1 MKSSKKVLA
10 FALAAAMVV
19 TAVPATN
26 AQAAS
31 TAKLSAKKATVY
43 SAGYKT
49 VTVTTPKSW
58 KSVKVTATSNK
69 KSVATVKKTAA
80 KKIKVTGVKP
90 GTAKVTVKVTYKTST
105 KKSAKAKTKKL
116 TYTLKVAKVGVAL
129 SGDSV
134 VAVGSTTKLTNT
146 KKNSSRAKITYTSSD
161 DSIATVAADGT
172 VTGVK
177 AGKVTIKA
185 KITVGKDSAETTKDV
200 EVKKF
205 ILNSVT
211 QSKLR
216 ELTVDVAGD
225 TKALKATDFTVVN
238 PKTNVKYPVSKIAVD
253 SKNTT
258 KVTLTMFADLSDAA
272 DYDVTL
278 DGITKSFKAT
288 DGKVASISVDPL
300 TIPYATEK
308 EIKLVSKD
316 ANGVIVKELPYG
328 KADSSYTFTINT
340 NGNGYTSGSN
350 LYLNKA
356 GDTAVAEISYKSGKY
371 DKDGKPVDNIAAQKV
386 TITAVDQSAVSEFA
400 VKIDKTGKS
409 FDKAKDTNKIAVEDT
424 TRTTAYFKIK
434 DADGKEVS
442 DSVYNKYTVESS
454 DKSVLM
460 LDSNTITVDSNKTR
474 SVVLKGVKVG
484 TAYLLFKDRDNKI
497 VGSVAIDVV
506 AKREVASITLDKN
519 YLTISN
525 TANTTRTVK
534 ATLKDQYGDDWT
546 LGTDYIQPEYK
557 DSSNGERLASISATG
572 NKVTVNVA
580 SAKIG
585 TYNYYIQYWKDGKNP
600 VSQVLTIVVSE
611 PTDKNDIS
619 KIDSY
624 RVSFDNETVDT
635 TVKEGNLD
643 QTADTAD
650 IKANLIGVAGGV
662 DKTVVSDNS
671 VIYTV
676 KKADGTVIFG
686 YEGNEAAPT
695 TGTVKTNA
703 AIQVDTNTVSS
714 QTDLAGVTGSTLNIS
729 VVSDGG
735 IGYKEKNLGAGSY
748 TVIARYAGKV
758 YTSNFVIS
766 DNQGKASVTFTPE
779 YSSSNVLQF
788 GSSATVKQALEKA
801 IQEVD
806 YNGYK
811 INSSAL
817 ASNIVKVEGTINNVP
832 GKVNVD
838 ITNDTIAR
846 QNNFTVTKLV
856 VKVKVP
862 DTNVYTDVEV
872 DLPNTVITIQ

>member
-1 MKSSKKVLA
+1 MLLVEVILPQTL
-10 FALAAAMVV
+10 FINPVFPTL
-19 TAVPATN
+19 
-26 AQAAS
+26 
-31 TAKLSAKKATVY
+31 L
-43 SAGYKT
+43 
-49 VTVTTPKSW
+49 W
-58 KSVKVTATSNK
+58 KIPCVF
-69 KSVATVKKTAA
+69 
-80 KKIKVTGVKP
+80 P
-90 GTAKVTVKVTYKTST
+90 VKVTYKTST

-134 VAVGSTTKLTNT
+134 VAIGSTTKLTNT

-177 AGKVTIKA
+177 AGKATITA

-400 VKIDKTGKS
+400 VKIDKAGKS
-409 FDKAKDTNKIAVEDT
+409 FDKAKDSNKIAVEDT

-580 SAKIG
+580 PAKIG

-643 QTADTAD
+643 KTSDQAD
-650 IKANLIGVAGGV
+650 IKASLIGVAGGV
-662 DKTVVSDNS
+662 DKTVVNS
-671 VIYTV
+671 GVIYTV

-686 YEGNEAAPT
+686 YEGNEAAPV

-703 AIQVDTNTVSS
+703 AINVD
-714 QTDLAGVTGSTLNIS
+714 GVTATSSLSSVTGKDLNIS
-729 VVSDGG
+729 VVSGG
-735 IGYKEKNLGAGSY
+735 AYKTKSLGAGSY
-748 TVIARYAGKV
+748 TVIARYNGKV

-856 VKVKVP
+856 VKVQVP

>member
-1 MKSSKKVLA
+1 MILPQTLFINPVFPTL
-10 FALAAAMVV
+10 
-19 TAVPATN
+19 PR
-26 AQAAS
+26 
-31 TAKLSAKKATVY
+31 
-43 SAGYKT
+43 
-49 VTVTTPKSW
+49 
-58 KSVKVTATSNK
+58 
-69 KSVATVKKTAA
+69 
-80 KKIKVTGVKP
+80 KIP
-90 GTAKVTVKVTYKTST
+90 SIFPVKVTYKTST
-105 KKSAKAKTKKL
+105 KKNAKAKTKKL

-134 VAVGSTTKLTNT
+134 VAIGNTTKLTNT

-177 AGKVTIKA
+177 AGKATITA

-258 KVTLTMFADLSDAA
+258 KVTLTMFADLSGAA

-400 VKIDKTGKS
+400 VKIDKSGKS
-409 FDKAKDTNKIAVEDT
+409 FDKAKDSNKIAVEDT

-525 TANTTRTVK
+525 TANTKRTVK

-546 LGTDYIQPEYK
+546 LGTDYIKPEYK
-557 DSSNGERLASISATG
+557 DSSNGEKLTNITVTG
-572 NKVTVNVA
+572 NKVTVDVA
-580 SAKIG
+580 AAKIG

-611 PTDKNDIS
+611 PTDKADSS

-643 QTADTAD
+643 KTSDQAD
-650 IKANLIGVAGGV
+650 IKANLIGLAGGV
-662 DKTVVSDNS
+662 DKTVVNS
-671 VIYTV
+671 GVIYTV

-686 YEGNEAAPT
+686 YEGNEAVPNPRTA
-695 TGTVKTNA
+695 TVKTNA
-703 AIQVDTNTVSS
+703 AINIDGVPATSS
-714 QTDLAGVTGSTLNIS
+714 LSSVTGKDLNIS
-729 VVSDGG
+729 VVSGG
-735 IGYKEKNLGAGSY
+735 AYKTKSLGAGSY
-748 TVIARYAGKV
+748 TVIARYNGKV

-856 VKVKVP
+856 VKVQVP
-862 DTNVYTDVEV
+862 DTNVSTDVEV

>member
-1 MKSSKKVLA
+1 MLLVEVIFPQTL
-10 FALAAAMVV
+10 F
-19 TAVPATN
+19 TN
-26 AQAAS
+26 PVFP
-31 TAKLSAKKATVY
+31 TL
-43 SAGYKT
+43 
-49 VTVTTPKSW
+49 PR
-58 KSVKVTATSNK
+58 
-69 KSVATVKKTAA
+69 
-80 KKIKVTGVKP
+80 KIPCVFP
-90 GTAKVTVKVTYKTST
+90 VKVTYKTST

-116 TYTLKVAKVGVAL
+116 TFTMKVAKVGVAL

-134 VAVGSTTKLTNT
+134 VAIGSTTKLTNT

-177 AGKVTIKA
+177 AGKATITA

-400 VKIDKTGKS
+400 VKIDKPGKS
-409 FDKAKDTNKIAVEDT
+409 FDKAKDSNKIAVEDT

-525 TANTTRTVK
+525 TANTKRTVK

-546 LGTDYIQPEYK
+546 LGTDYIKPEYK
-557 DSSNGERLASISATG
+557 DSSNGEKLTNITVTG
-572 NKVTVNVA
+572 NKVTVDVA
-580 SAKIG
+580 AAKIG

-611 PTDKNDIS
+611 PTDKADSS

-643 QTADTAD
+643 KTSDQAD
-650 IKANLIGVAGGV
+650 IKASLIGVAGGV
-662 DKTVVSDNS
+662 DKTVVNS
-671 VIYTV
+671 GVIYTV

-686 YEGNEAAPT
+686 YEGNEAVPNPRTA
-695 TGTVKTNA
+695 TVKTNA
-703 AIQVDTNTVSS
+703 AINVDGVSATS
-714 QTDLAGVTGSTLNIS
+714 SLSTVTGKDLNIS
-729 VVSDGG
+729 VVSGG
-735 IGYKEKNLGAGSY
+735 AYKTKSLGAGSY
-748 TVIARYAGKV
+748 TVIARYNGKV

-856 VKVKVP
+856 VKVQVP

>member
-1 MKSSKKVLA
+1 MSLASLLYVDYVLLVA
-10 FALAAAMVV
+10 IILPQTLF
-19 TAVPATN
+19 TN
-26 AQAAS
+26 PVFPI
-31 TAKLSAKKATVY
+31 L
-43 SAGYKT
+43 
-49 VTVTTPKSW
+49 PR
-58 KSVKVTATSNK
+58 
-69 KSVATVKKTAA
+69 
-80 KKIKVTGVKP
+80 KIP
-90 GTAKVTVKVTYKTST
+90 CIFPVKVTYKTST
-105 KKSAKAKTKKL
+105 KKNAKAKTKKL

-134 VAVGSTTKLTNT
+134 VAIGSTTKLTNT

-177 AGKVTIKA
+177 AGKATITA

-288 DGKVASISVDPL
+288 DGKVTSISVDPQ

-308 EIKLVSKD
+308 EIKLVSKA

-371 DKDGKPVDNIAAQKV
+371 DKDGKPVDDIPAQKV

-400 VKIDKTGKS
+400 VKIDKAHKS

-424 TRTTAYFKIK
+424 DYVTAYFKIK

-460 LDSNTITVDSNKTR
+460 LANNTITVDSNKTR
-474 SVVLKGVKVG
+474 SIALKGVKVG

-525 TANTTRTVK
+525 KANTTRTVK
-534 ATLKDQYGDDWT
+534 ATLKDQYGNDWDLSRNGGSIAVT
-546 LGTDYIQPEYK
+546 YK
-557 DSSNGERLASISATG
+557 DSSNGKTLTTAPTVTG
-572 NKVTVNVA
+572 VSGKDITVNA
-580 SAKIG
+580 LNAGIG
-585 TYNYYIQYWKDGKNP
+585 TYNYYVQYINKDGKNT
-600 VSQVLTIVVSE
+600 VSQVLTIVVAA
-611 PTDKNDIS
+611 PTTTGVDT
-619 KIDSY
+619 Y
-624 RVSFDNETVDT
+624 RVDFNNATVDT

-643 QTADTAD
+643 TSATTDNKNIT
-650 IKANLIGVAGGV
+650 ANLYGVSGGV
-662 DKTVVSDNS
+662 DDELVSSTYNS
-671 VIYTV
+671 GKKVTYTV

-686 YEGNEAAPT
+686 YTGNATNPAT
-695 TGTVKTNA
+695 DNSATVKTNA
-703 AIQVDTNTVSS
+703 AINVDNQAVSS
-714 QTDLAGVTGSTLNIS
+714 STDLADVQGYTLNIS
-729 VVSDGG
+729 VVSGG
-735 IGYKEKNLGAGSY
+735 ACKTKNLDAGSY
-748 TVIARYAGKV
+748 TVIARYDGKI
-758 YTSNFVIS
+758 YTSNFVVTDS
-766 DNQGKASVTFTPE
+766 QGKASVEFTPE
-779 YSSSNVLQF
+779 FTASNVLKLSDGN
-788 GSSATVKQALEKA
+788 GSVKDALVHA
-801 IQEVD
+801 IKEVN
-806 YNGYK
+806 YNGNK
-811 INSSAL
+811 LSGSAL
-817 ASNIVKVEGTINNVP
+817 YNAIRKVEGTINNVA
-832 GKVNVD
+832 GVNGD
-838 ITNDTIAR
+838 ITTATFR
-846 QNNFTVTKLV
+846 TGQLNFTVTKLV
-856 VKVKVP
+856 VEIAVP
-862 DTNVYTDVEV
+862 DTSVTTNVEV

>member
-43 SAGYKT
+43 SEGYKT
-49 VTVTTPKSW
+49 VTVKTPKSW

-69 KSVATVKKTAA
+69 KSVAKVKKTAA

-105 KKSAKAKTKKL
+105 KKNAKAKTKKL
-116 TYTLKVAKVGVAL
+116 TYTMKVAKASVAL
-129 SGDSV
+129 SGDSA
-134 VAVGSTTKLTNT
+134 VAVGSTTKLTTT
-146 KKNSSRAKITYTSSD
+146 KKASSRAKITYTSSD
-161 DSIATVAADGT
+161 ETIATVSEDGT
-172 VTGVK
+172 VKGVK
-177 AGKVTIKA
+177 AGKATIKA
-185 KITVGKDSAETTKDV
+185 TLTIGKDTATATQEV

-400 VKIDKTGKS
+400 VKIDKAGKS
-409 FDKAKDTNKIAVEDT
+409 FDKAKDSNKIAVEDT

-557 DSSNGERLASISATG
+557 DSSNGEKLASISATG

-643 QTADTAD
+643 KTSDQAD
-650 IKANLIGVAGGV
+650 IKASLIGVAGGV
-662 DKTVVSDNS
+662 DKTVVNS
-671 VIYTV
+671 GVIYTV

-686 YEGNEAAPT
+686 YEGNEAAPV

-703 AIQVDTNTVSS
+703 AINVD
-714 QTDLAGVTGSTLNIS
+714 GVTATSSLSSVTGKDLNIS
-729 VVSDGG
+729 VVSGG
-735 IGYKEKNLGAGSY
+735 AYKTKSLGAGSY
-748 TVIARYAGKV
+748 TVIARYNGKV

-788 GSSATVKQALEKA
+788 GAPATVIQALEKA

-838 ITNDTIAR
+838 ITNETIAR

-856 VKVKVP
+856 VKVQVP

>member
-1 MKSSKKVLA
+1 M
-10 FALAAAMVV
+10 
-19 TAVPATN
+19 
-26 AQAAS
+26 
-31 TAKLSAKKATVY
+31 
-43 SAGYKT
+43 
-49 VTVTTPKSW
+49 
-58 KSVKVTATSNK
+58 
-69 KSVATVKKTAA
+69 
-80 KKIKVTGVKP
+80 
-90 GTAKVTVKVTYKTST
+90 
-105 KKSAKAKTKKL
+105 
-116 TYTLKVAKVGVAL
+116 KVAKVGVAL

-134 VAVGSTTKLTNT
+134 VAIGSTTKLTNT

-161 DSIATVAADGT
+161 DTIAKVDAATGV

-288 DGKVASISVDPL
+288 DGKVTSISVDPQ

-308 EIKLVSKD
+308 EIKLVSKA

-371 DKDGKPVDNIAAQKV
+371 DKDGKPVDDIPAQKV

-400 VKIDKTGKS
+400 VKIDKAHKS

-424 TRTTAYFKIK
+424 DYVTAYFKIK

-460 LDSNTITVDSNKTR
+460 LANNTITVDSNKTR
-474 SVVLKGVKVG
+474 SIALKGVKVG

-525 TANTTRTVK
+525 KANTTRTVK
-534 ATLKDQYGDDWT
+534 ATLKDQYGNDWDLSRNGGSIAVT
-546 LGTDYIQPEYK
+546 YK
-557 DSSNGERLASISATG
+557 DSSNGKTLTTAPTVTG
-572 NKVTVNVA
+572 VSGKDITVNA
-580 SAKIG
+580 LNAGIG
-585 TYNYYIQYWKDGKNP
+585 TYNYYVQYINKDGKNT
-600 VSQVLTIVVSE
+600 VSQVLTIVVAA
-611 PTDKNDIS
+611 PTTTGVDT
-619 KIDSY
+619 Y
-624 RVSFDNETVDT
+624 RVDFNNATVDT

-643 QTADTAD
+643 TSATTDNKNIT
-650 IKANLIGVAGGV
+650 ANLYGVSGGV
-662 DKTVVSDNS
+662 DDELVSSTYNS
-671 VIYTV
+671 GKKVTYTV

-686 YEGNEAAPT
+686 YTGNATNPAT
-695 TGTVKTNA
+695 DTSATVKTNA
-703 AIQVDTNTVSS
+703 AINVDNQAVSS
-714 QTDLAGVTGSTLNIS
+714 STDLADVQGYTLNIS
-729 VVSDGG
+729 VVSGG
-735 IGYKEKNLGAGSY
+735 ACKTKNLDAGSY
-748 TVIARYAGKV
+748 TVIARYDGKI
-758 YTSNFVIS
+758 YTSNFVVTDS
-766 DNQGKASVTFTPE
+766 QGKASVEFTPE
-779 YSSSNVLQF
+779 FTASNVLKLSDGN
-788 GSSATVKQALEKA
+788 GSVKDALVHA
-801 IQEVD
+801 IKEVN
-806 YNGYK
+806 YNGNK
-811 INSSAL
+811 LSGSAL
-817 ASNIVKVEGTINNVP
+817 YNAIRKVEGTINNVA
-832 GKVNVD
+832 GVNGD
-838 ITNDTIAR
+838 ITTATFR
-846 QNNFTVTKLV
+846 TGQLNFTVTKLV
-856 VKVKVP
+856 VEIAVP
-862 DTNVYTDVEV
+862 DTSVTTNVEV

>member
-43 SAGYKT
+43 SEGYKT
-49 VTVTTPKSW
+49 VTVKTPKSW

-69 KSVATVKKTAA
+69 KSVAKVKKTAA

-105 KKSAKAKTKKL
+105 KKSAKPQTKKL

-129 SGDSV
+129 SGNSV
-134 VAVGSTTKLTNT
+134 VAIGSTTKLTNT

-177 AGKVTIKA
+177 AGKATITA

-400 VKIDKTGKS
+400 VKIDKPGKS
-409 FDKAKDTNKIAVEDT
+409 FDKAKDSNKIAVEDT

-525 TANTTRTVK
+525 TANTKRTVK

-546 LGTDYIQPEYK
+546 LGTDYIKPEYK
-557 DSSNGERLASISATG
+557 DSSNGEKLTNITVTG
-572 NKVTVNVA
+572 NKVTVDVA
-580 SAKIG
+580 AAKIG

-611 PTDKNDIS
+611 PTDKADSS

-643 QTADTAD
+643 KTSDQAD
-650 IKANLIGVAGGV
+650 IKASLIGVAGGV
-662 DKTVVSDNS
+662 DKTVVNS
-671 VIYTV
+671 GVIYTV

-686 YEGNEAAPT
+686 YEGNEAVPNPRTA
-695 TGTVKTNA
+695 TVKTNA
-703 AIQVDTNTVSS
+703 AINVDGVSATS
-714 QTDLAGVTGSTLNIS
+714 SLSTVTGKDLNIS
-729 VVSDGG
+729 VVSGG
-735 IGYKEKNLGAGSY
+735 AYKTKSLGAGSY
-748 TVIARYAGKV
+748 TVIARYNGKV

-856 VKVKVP
+856 VKVQVP

>member
-1 MKSSKKVLA
+1 MYLRWSKPLIKFNRFLYVACVLLVEVILPQTL
-10 FALAAAMVV
+10 F
-19 TAVPATN
+19 TN
-26 AQAAS
+26 PVFP
-31 TAKLSAKKATVY
+31 TL
-43 SAGYKT
+43 
-49 VTVTTPKSW
+49 PR
-58 KSVKVTATSNK
+58 
-69 KSVATVKKTAA
+69 
-80 KKIKVTGVKP
+80 KIP
-90 GTAKVTVKVTYKTST
+90 SIFPVKVTYKTST

-134 VAVGSTTKLTNT
+134 VAIGSTTKLTNT

-177 AGKVTIKA
+177 AGKVTITA

-400 VKIDKTGKS
+400 VKIDKAGKS
-409 FDKAKDTNKIAVEDT
+409 FDKAKDSNKIAVEDT

-460 LDSNTITVDSNKTR
+460 LNSNTITVDSNKTR
-474 SVVLKGVKVG
+474 SVVLKGVKAG

-525 TANTTRTVK
+525 TANTERTVK

-546 LGTDYIQPEYK
+546 LTSGTDYIKPEYK
-557 DSSNGERLASISATG
+557 DSSNGEKLTNISAAG
-572 NKVTVNVA
+572 NKVTVDVA
-580 SAKIG
+580 GAKIG

-611 PTDKNDIS
+611 PTDKADSS

-643 QTADTAD
+643 KTSDQAD
-650 IKANLIGVAGGV
+650 IKASLIGVAGGV
-662 DKTVVSDNS
+662 DKTVVNS
-671 VIYTV
+671 GVIYTV

-686 YEGNEAAPT
+686 YEGNEAVPNPRTA
-695 TGTVKTNA
+695 TVKTNA
-703 AIQVDTNTVSS
+703 AINIDGVPATSS
-714 QTDLAGVTGSTLNIS
+714 LSSVTGKDLNIS
-729 VVSDGG
+729 VVSGG
-735 IGYKEKNLGAGSY
+735 AYKTKSLGAGSY
-748 TVIARYAGKV
+748 TVIARYNGKV

-817 ASNIVKVEGTINNVP
+817 ASNIVKVEGTINNIP

-856 VKVKVP
+856 VKVQVP
-862 DTNVYTDVEV
+862 DTNVSTDVEV

>member
-1 MKSSKKVLA
+1 MSLASLLYVDYVLLVA
-10 FALAAAMVV
+10 IILPQTLF
-19 TAVPATN
+19 TN
-26 AQAAS
+26 PVFP
-31 TAKLSAKKATVY
+31 TL
-43 SAGYKT
+43 
-49 VTVTTPKSW
+49 PR
-58 KSVKVTATSNK
+58 
-69 KSVATVKKTAA
+69 
-80 KKIKVTGVKP
+80 KIP
-90 GTAKVTVKVTYKTST
+90 SIFPVKVTYKTST
-105 KKSAKAKTKKL
+105 KKNAKAKTKKL

-134 VAVGSTTKLTNT
+134 VAIGSTTKLTNT

-177 AGKVTIKA
+177 AGKATITA

-400 VKIDKTGKS
+400 VKIDKSGKS
-409 FDKAKDTNKIAVEDT
+409 FDKAKDSNKIAVEDQ

-460 LDSNTITVDSNKTR
+460 LNSNTITVDSNKTR
-474 SVVLKGVKVG
+474 SVMLKGVKVG

-525 TANTTRTVK
+525 KANSIRTVK

-546 LGTDYIQPEYK
+546 LTSGIDKIQPEYK
-557 DSSNGERLASISATG
+557 DSSNGERLASISATD
-572 NKVTVNVA
+572 NKVTVNVTG
-580 SAKIG
+580 AKIG

-611 PTDKNDIS
+611 PTNKDDLS

-643 QTADTAD
+643 KAADQAD
-650 IKANLIGVAGGV
+650 IKANLIGLAGGV
-662 DKTVVSDNS
+662 DKTVVNSS

-686 YEGNEAAPT
+686 YEGNDAVPDPRT
-695 TGTVKTNA
+695 TDVKTNA
-703 AIQVDTNTVSS
+703 AINVDGVSAS
-714 QTDLAGVTGSTLNIS
+714 SSLSSVTGKDLNIS
-729 VVSDGG
+729 VVSGG
-735 IGYKEKNLGAGSY
+735 AYKTKSLGAGSY
-748 TVIARYAGKV
+748 TVIARYNGKV

-817 ASNIVKVEGTINNVP
+817 ASNIVKVEGTINSEP

-838 ITNDTIAR
+838 ITNKTIAR
-846 QNNFTVTKLV
+846 QDNFTVTKLV
-856 VKVKVP
+856 VKVLVP
-862 DTNVYTDVEV
+862 DTTVYTDVEV

>member
-1 MKSSKKVLA
+1 M
-10 FALAAAMVV
+10 
-19 TAVPATN
+19 
-26 AQAAS
+26 
-31 TAKLSAKKATVY
+31 
-43 SAGYKT
+43 
-49 VTVTTPKSW
+49 
-58 KSVKVTATSNK
+58 
-69 KSVATVKKTAA
+69 
-80 KKIKVTGVKP
+80 
-90 GTAKVTVKVTYKTST
+90 
-105 KKSAKAKTKKL
+105 
-116 TYTLKVAKVGVAL
+116 KVAKVGVAL

-134 VAVGSTTKLTNT
+134 VAIGSTTKLTNT

-177 AGKVTIKA
+177 AGKATITA

-288 DGKVASISVDPL
+288 DGKVTSISVDPQ

-308 EIKLVSKD
+308 EIKLVSKA

-371 DKDGKPVDNIAAQKV
+371 DKDGKPVDDIPAQKV

-400 VKIDKTGKS
+400 VKIDKSGKS
-409 FDKAKDTNKIAVEDT
+409 FDKAKDSNKIAVEDT

-484 TAYLLFKDRDNKI
+484 TAYLLFKDRDK
-497 VGSVAIDVV
+497 S
-506 AKREVASITLDKN
+506 R
-519 YLTISN
+519 YLLIFATK
-525 TANTTRTVK
+525 TA
-534 ATLKDQYGDDWT
+534 YS
-546 LGTDYIQPEYK
+546 YK
-557 DSSNGERLASISATG
+557 TWQLSMMD
-572 NKVTVNVA
+572 
-580 SAKIG
+580 
-585 TYNYYIQYWKDGKNP
+585 
-600 VSQVLTIVVSE
+600 
-611 PTDKNDIS
+611 
-619 KIDSY
+619 
-624 RVSFDNETVDT
+624 
-635 TVKEGNLD
+635 
-643 QTADTAD
+643 
-650 IKANLIGVAGGV
+650 
-662 DKTVVSDNS
+662 
-671 VIYTV
+671 
-676 KKADGTVIFG
+676 
-686 YEGNEAAPT
+686 
-695 TGTVKTNA
+695 
-703 AIQVDTNTVSS
+703 
-714 QTDLAGVTGSTLNIS
+714 
-729 VVSDGG
+729 
-735 IGYKEKNLGAGSY
+735 
-748 TVIARYAGKV
+748 
-758 YTSNFVIS
+758 
-766 DNQGKASVTFTPE
+766 
-779 YSSSNVLQF
+779 
-788 GSSATVKQALEKA
+788 
-801 IQEVD
+801 
-806 YNGYK
+806 
-811 INSSAL
+811 
-817 ASNIVKVEGTINNVP
+817 
-832 GKVNVD
+832 
-838 ITNDTIAR
+838 
-846 QNNFTVTKLV
+846 
-856 VKVKVP
+856 
-862 DTNVYTDVEV
+862 
-872 DLPNTVITIQ
+872 

>member
-1 MKSSKKVLA
+1 MCLRWSKPLIRFNRFLYVACVLLVEVILPQTL
-10 FALAAAMVV
+10 FINPVFPTL
-19 TAVPATN
+19 PR
-26 AQAAS
+26 
-31 TAKLSAKKATVY
+31 
-43 SAGYKT
+43 
-49 VTVTTPKSW
+49 
-58 KSVKVTATSNK
+58 
-69 KSVATVKKTAA
+69 
-80 KKIKVTGVKP
+80 KIP
-90 GTAKVTVKVTYKTST
+90 SIFPVKVTYKTST
-105 KKSAKAKTKKL
+105 KKNAKAKTKKL

-134 VAVGSTTKLTNT
+134 VAIGNTTKLTNT

-177 AGKVTIKA
+177 AGKATITA

-400 VKIDKTGKS
+400 VKIDKSGKS
-409 FDKAKDTNKIAVEDT
+409 FDKAKDSNKIAVEDT

-525 TANTTRTVK
+525 TANTKRTVK

-546 LGTDYIQPEYK
+546 LGTDYIKPEYK
-557 DSSNGERLASISATG
+557 DSSNGEKLTNITVTG
-572 NKVTVNVA
+572 NKVTVDVA
-580 SAKIG
+580 AAKIG

-611 PTDKNDIS
+611 PTDKADSS

-643 QTADTAD
+643 KTSDQAD
-650 IKANLIGVAGGV
+650 IKANLIGLAGGV
-662 DKTVVSDNS
+662 DKTVVNS
-671 VIYTV
+671 GVIYTV

-686 YEGNEAAPT
+686 YEGNEAVPNPRTA
-695 TGTVKTNA
+695 TVKTNA
-703 AIQVDTNTVSS
+703 AINIDGVPATSS
-714 QTDLAGVTGSTLNIS
+714 LSSVTGKDLNIS
-729 VVSDGG
+729 VVSGG
-735 IGYKEKNLGAGSY
+735 AYKTKSLGAGSY
-748 TVIARYAGKV
+748 TVIARYNGKV

-856 VKVKVP
+856 VKVQVP
-862 DTNVYTDVEV
+862 DTNVSTDVEV

>member
-1 MKSSKKVLA
+1 MSLASLLYVDYVLLVA
-10 FALAAAMVV
+10 IILPQTLF
-19 TAVPATN
+19 TN
-26 AQAAS
+26 PVFPI
-31 TAKLSAKKATVY
+31 L
-43 SAGYKT
+43 
-49 VTVTTPKSW
+49 PR
-58 KSVKVTATSNK
+58 
-69 KSVATVKKTAA
+69 
-80 KKIKVTGVKP
+80 KIP
-90 GTAKVTVKVTYKTST
+90 CIFPVKVTYKTST
-105 KKSAKAKTKKL
+105 KKNAKAKTKKL
-116 TYTLKVAKVGVAL
+116 TYTLKVAKVSVAL
-129 SGDSV
+129 SGESA

-177 AGKVTIKA
+177 AGKATITA

-288 DGKVASISVDPL
+288 DGKVTSISVDPQ

-308 EIKLVSKD
+308 EIKLVSKA

-371 DKDGKPVDNIAAQKV
+371 DKDGKPVDDIPAQKV

-400 VKIDKTGKS
+400 VKIDKAHKS

-424 TRTTAYFKIK
+424 DYVTAYFKIK

-460 LDSNTITVDSNKTR
+460 LANNTITVDSNKTR
-474 SVVLKGVKVG
+474 SIALKGVKVG

-525 TANTTRTVK
+525 KANTTRTVK
-534 ATLKDQYGDDWT
+534 ATLKDQYGNDWDLSRNGGSIAVT
-546 LGTDYIQPEYK
+546 YK
-557 DSSNGERLASISATG
+557 DSSNGKTLTTAPTVTG
-572 NKVTVNVA
+572 VSGKDITVNA
-580 SAKIG
+580 LNAGIG
-585 TYNYYIQYWKDGKNP
+585 TYNYYVQYINKDGKNT
-600 VSQVLTIVVSE
+600 VSQVLTIVVAA
-611 PTDKNDIS
+611 PTTTGVDT
-619 KIDSY
+619 Y
-624 RVSFDNETVDT
+624 RVDFNNATVDT

-643 QTADTAD
+643 TSATTDNKNIT
-650 IKANLIGVAGGV
+650 ANLYGVSGGV
-662 DKTVVSDNS
+662 DDELVSSTYNS
-671 VIYTV
+671 GKKVTYTV

-686 YEGNEAAPT
+686 YTGNATNPAT
-695 TGTVKTNA
+695 DNSATVKTNA
-703 AIQVDTNTVSS
+703 AINVDNQAVSS
-714 QTDLAGVTGSTLNIS
+714 STDLADVQGYTLNIS
-729 VVSDGG
+729 VVSGG
-735 IGYKEKNLGAGSY
+735 ACKTKNLDAGSY
-748 TVIARYAGKV
+748 TVIARYDGKI
-758 YTSNFVIS
+758 YTSNFVVTDS
-766 DNQGKASVTFTPE
+766 QGKASVEFTPE
-779 YSSSNVLQF
+779 FTASNVLKLSDGN
-788 GSSATVKQALEKA
+788 GSVKDALVHA
-801 IQEVD
+801 IKEVN
-806 YNGYK
+806 YNGNK
-811 INSSAL
+811 LSGSAL
-817 ASNIVKVEGTINNVP
+817 YNAIRKVEGTINNVA
-832 GKVNVD
+832 GVNGD
-838 ITNDTIAR
+838 ITTATFR
-846 QNNFTVTKLV
+846 TGQLNFTVTKLV
-856 VKVKVP
+856 VEIAVP
-862 DTNVYTDVEV
+862 DTSVTTNVEV

>member
-43 SAGYKT
+43 SEGYKT
-49 VTVTTPKSW
+49 VTVKTPKSW

-69 KSVATVKKTAA
+69 KSVAKVKKTAA

-105 KKSAKAKTKKL
+105 KKNAKAKTKKL

-134 VAVGSTTKLTNT
+134 VAIGSTTKLTNT

-177 AGKVTIKA
+177 AGKATITA

-400 VKIDKTGKS
+400 VKIDKAGKS
-409 FDKAKDTNKIAVEDT
+409 FDKAKDSNKIAVEDT

-557 DSSNGERLASISATG
+557 DSSNGEKLASISATG

-611 PTDKNDIS
+611 PTDKADVS

-643 QTADTAD
+643 QTTDSATVNAE
-650 IKANLIGVAGGV
+650 LIGVAGGV
-662 DKTVVSDNS
+662 DKTVVSDS
-671 VIYTV
+671 QVIYTV
-676 KKADGTVIFG
+676 KKSDGSVIFG

-703 AIQVDTNTVSS
+703 AIQVDTNTVGSS
-714 QTDLAGVTGSTLNIS
+714 TDLAGVTGNKLKIS
-729 VVSDGG
+729 VVSTSA
-735 IGYKEKNLGAGSY
+735 IGYKAKNLGAGSY
-748 TVIARYAGKV
+748 TVIARYNGKV

-779 YSSSNVLQF
+779 YTSSNVLQF

-811 INSSAL
+811 INSSSL

>member
-1 MKSSKKVLA
+1 MCLRWSKPLIRFNRFLYVACVLLVEVILPQTL
-10 FALAAAMVV
+10 FINPVFPTL
-19 TAVPATN
+19 P
-26 AQAAS
+26 
-31 TAKLSAKKATVY
+31 
-43 SAGYKT
+43 
-49 VTVTTPKSW
+49 W
-58 KSVKVTATSNK
+58 KIPS
-69 KSVATVKKTAA
+69 
-80 KKIKVTGVKP
+80 IFP
-90 GTAKVTVKVTYKTST
+90 VKVTYKTST
-105 KKSAKAKTKKL
+105 KKSAKKKTKKL
-116 TYTLKVAKVGVAL
+116 TYTMKVAKASVAL
-129 SGDSV
+129 SGESV
-134 VAVGSTTKLTNT
+134 VAIGSTTKLTTT
-146 KKNSSRAKITYTSSD
+146 KKASSRAKIAYTSSD
-161 DSIATVAADGT
+161 KSVATVAADGT

-177 AGKVTIKA
+177 AGKATITA
-185 KITVGKDSAETTKDV
+185 TLTIGKDTATATQEV

-371 DKDGKPVDNIAAQKV
+371 DKDGKPVDDIAAQKV

-400 VKIDKTGKS
+400 VKIDKAGKS
-409 FDKAKDTNKIAVEDT
+409 FDKAKDSNKIAVEDT

-546 LGTDYIQPEYK
+546 LGTDYIKPEYK
-557 DSSNGERLASISATG
+557 DSSNGEKLTNISAAG
-572 NKVTVNVA
+572 NKVTVDVA
-580 SAKIG
+580 GAKIG

-611 PTDKNDIS
+611 PTDKADSS

-643 QTADTAD
+643 KTSDQAD
-650 IKANLIGVAGGV
+650 IKASLIGVAGGV
-662 DKTVVSDNS
+662 DKTVVNS
-671 VIYTV
+671 GVIYTV

-686 YEGNEAAPT
+686 YEGNEAVPNPRTA
-695 TGTVKTNA
+695 TVKTNA
-703 AIQVDTNTVSS
+703 AINIDGVPATSS
-714 QTDLAGVTGSTLNIS
+714 LSSVTGKDLNIS
-729 VVSDGG
+729 VVSGG
-735 IGYKEKNLGAGSY
+735 AYKTKSLGAGSY
-748 TVIARYAGKV
+748 TVIARYNGKV

-779 YSSSNVLQF
+779 YTSSNVLQF
-788 GSSATVKQALEKA
+788 GAPTSVKDALVKA

-811 INSSAL
+811 LSGATL
-817 ASNIVKVEGTINNVP
+817 YSNIVKVEGTINNVP

-838 ITNDTIAR
+838 ITGETIAR

-856 VKVKVP
+856 VKVNVP
-862 DTNVYTDVEV
+862 DTGVSTDVEV

>member
-1 MKSSKKVLA
+1 MLLVEVILPQTL
-10 FALAAAMVV
+10 FINPVFPTL
-19 TAVPATN
+19 PR
-26 AQAAS
+26 
-31 TAKLSAKKATVY
+31 
-43 SAGYKT
+43 
-49 VTVTTPKSW
+49 
-58 KSVKVTATSNK
+58 
-69 KSVATVKKTAA
+69 
-80 KKIKVTGVKP
+80 KIP
-90 GTAKVTVKVTYKTST
+90 SIFPVKVTYKTST
-105 KKSAKAKTKKL
+105 KKNAKAKTKKL
-116 TYTLKVAKVGVAL
+116 TYTMKVAKVGVAL

-134 VAVGSTTKLTNT
+134 VAIGSTTKLTNT

-177 AGKVTIKA
+177 AGKATITA

-400 VKIDKTGKS
+400 VKIDKSGKS
-409 FDKAKDTNKIAVEDT
+409 FDKAKDSNKIAVEDT

-525 TANTTRTVK
+525 TANTKRTVK

-546 LGTDYIQPEYK
+546 LGTDYIKPEYK
-557 DSSNGERLASISATG
+557 DSSNGEKLTNITVTG
-572 NKVTVNVA
+572 NKVTVDVA
-580 SAKIG
+580 AAKIG

-611 PTDKNDIS
+611 PTDKADSS

-643 QTADTAD
+643 KTSDQAD
-650 IKANLIGVAGGV
+650 IKANLIGLAGGV
-662 DKTVVSDNS
+662 DKTVVNS
-671 VIYTV
+671 GVIYTV

-686 YEGNEAAPT
+686 YEGNEAVPNPRTA
-695 TGTVKTNA
+695 TVKTNA
-703 AIQVDTNTVSS
+703 AINIDGVPATSS
-714 QTDLAGVTGSTLNIS
+714 LSSVTGKDLNIS
-729 VVSDGG
+729 VVSGG
-735 IGYKEKNLGAGSY
+735 AYKTKSLGAGSY
-748 TVIARYAGKV
+748 TVIARYNGKV

-856 VKVKVP
+856 VKVQVP

>member
-1 MKSSKKVLA
+1 MYVACVLLVEVILPQTL
-10 FALAAAMVV
+10 F
-19 TAVPATN
+19 TN
-26 AQAAS
+26 PVFP
-31 TAKLSAKKATVY
+31 TL
-43 SAGYKT
+43 
-49 VTVTTPKSW
+49 PR
-58 KSVKVTATSNK
+58 
-69 KSVATVKKTAA
+69 
-80 KKIKVTGVKP
+80 KIPCVFP
-90 GTAKVTVKVTYKTST
+90 VKVTYKTST
-105 KKSAKAKTKKL
+105 KKNAKAKTKKL
-116 TYTLKVAKVGVAL
+116 TYTMKVAKASVAL
-129 SGDSV
+129 SGESA
-134 VAVGSTTKLTNT
+134 VAVGSTTKLTTT
-146 KKNSSRAKITYTSSD
+146 KKASSRAKITYTSSD
-161 DSIATVAADGT
+161 DTIATVSEDGT
-172 VTGVK
+172 VKGVK
-177 AGKVTIKA
+177 AGKATIKA
-185 KITVGKDSAETTKDV
+185 TLKIGKDTATATQEV

-258 KVTLTMFADLSDAA
+258 KATLTMFADLSDAA

-400 VKIDKTGKS
+400 VKIDKAGKS

-557 DSSNGERLASISATG
+557 DSSNGEKLASISATG

-832 GKVNVD
+832 GRVNVD

>member
-43 SAGYKT
+43 SEGYKT
-49 VTVTTPKSW
+49 VTVKTPKSW

-69 KSVATVKKTAA
+69 KSVAKVKKTAA

-105 KKSAKAKTKKL
+105 KKSAKTKTKKL
-116 TYTLKVAKVGVAL
+116 TYTMKVAKASVAL
-129 SGDSV
+129 SGDSA
-134 VAVGSTTKLTNT
+134 VAVGSTTKLTTT
-146 KKNSSRAKITYTSSD
+146 KKASSRAKITYTSSD
-161 DSIATVAADGT
+161 ETIATVSEDGT
-172 VTGVK
+172 VKGVK
-177 AGKVTIKA
+177 AGKATIKA
-185 KITVGKDSAETTKDV
+185 TLTIGKDTATATQEV

-400 VKIDKTGKS
+400 VKIDKAGKS
-409 FDKAKDTNKIAVEDT
+409 FDKAKDSNKIAVEDT

-557 DSSNGERLASISATG
+557 DSSNGEKLASISATG

-643 QTADTAD
+643 KTSDQAD
-650 IKANLIGVAGGV
+650 IKASLIGVAGGV
-662 DKTVVSDNS
+662 DKTVVNS
-671 VIYTV
+671 GVIYTV

-686 YEGNEAAPT
+686 YEGNEAAPV

-703 AIQVDTNTVSS
+703 AINVD
-714 QTDLAGVTGSTLNIS
+714 GVTATSSLSSVTGKDLNIS
-729 VVSDGG
+729 VVSGG
-735 IGYKEKNLGAGSY
+735 AYKTKSLGAGSY
-748 TVIARYAGKV
+748 TVIARYNGKV

-788 GSSATVKQALEKA
+788 GAPATVIQALEKA

-838 ITNDTIAR
+838 ITNETIAR

-856 VKVKVP
+856 VKVQVP

>member
-1 MKSSKKVLA
+1 MLLVEVILPQTL
-10 FALAAAMVV
+10 F
-19 TAVPATN
+19 TN
-26 AQAAS
+26 PVFP
-31 TAKLSAKKATVY
+31 TL
-43 SAGYKT
+43 
-49 VTVTTPKSW
+49 PR
-58 KSVKVTATSNK
+58 
-69 KSVATVKKTAA
+69 
-80 KKIKVTGVKP
+80 KIPCVFP
-90 GTAKVTVKVTYKTST
+90 VKVTYKTST
-105 KKSAKAKTKKL
+105 KKNAKAKTKKL
-116 TYTLKVAKVGVAL
+116 TYTMKVAKVGVAL

-134 VAVGSTTKLTNT
+134 VAIGSTTKLTNT

-177 AGKVTIKA
+177 AGKATITA

-288 DGKVASISVDPL
+288 DGKVTSISVDPQ

-308 EIKLVSKD
+308 EIKLVSKA

-371 DKDGKPVDNIAAQKV
+371 DKDGKPVDDIPAQKV

-400 VKIDKTGKS
+400 VKIDKSGKS
-409 FDKAKDTNKIAVEDT
+409 FDKAKDSNKIAVEDT

-546 LGTDYIQPEYK
+546 LGTDYIKPEYK
-557 DSSNGERLASISATG
+557 DSSNGEKLTNITVTG
-572 NKVTVNVA
+572 NKVTVDVA
-580 SAKIG
+580 AAKIG

-611 PTDKNDIS
+611 PTDKADSS

-643 QTADTAD
+643 KTSDQAD
-650 IKANLIGVAGGV
+650 IKANLIGLAGGV
-662 DKTVVSDNS
+662 DKTVVNS
-671 VIYTV
+671 GVIYTV

-686 YEGNEAAPT
+686 YEGNEAVPNPRTA
-695 TGTVKTNA
+695 TVKTNA
-703 AIQVDTNTVSS
+703 AINIDGVPATSS
-714 QTDLAGVTGSTLNIS
+714 LTSVTGKDLNIS
-729 VVSDGG
+729 VVSGG
-735 IGYKEKNLGAGSY
+735 AYKTKSLGAGSY
-748 TVIARYAGKV
+748 TVIARYNGKV

-856 VKVKVP
+856 VKVQVP
-862 DTNVYTDVEV
+862 DTTVYTDVEV

>member
-1 MKSSKKVLA
+1 MSLASLLYVDYVLLVA
-10 FALAAAMVV
+10 IILHQLLF
-19 TAVPATN
+19 TN
-26 AQAAS
+26 PVFP
-31 TAKLSAKKATVY
+31 TL
-43 SAGYKT
+43 
-49 VTVTTPKSW
+49 PR
-58 KSVKVTATSNK
+58 
-69 KSVATVKKTAA
+69 
-80 KKIKVTGVKP
+80 KIP
-90 GTAKVTVKVTYKTST
+90 SIFPVKVTYKTST
-105 KKSAKAKTKKL
+105 KKNAKAKTKKL

-134 VAVGSTTKLTNT
+134 VAIGSTTKLTNT

-177 AGKVTIKA
+177 AGKATITA

-288 DGKVASISVDPL
+288 DGKVTSISVDPQ

-308 EIKLVSKD
+308 EIKLVSKA

-371 DKDGKPVDNIAAQKV
+371 DKDGKPVDDIPAQKV

-400 VKIDKTGKS
+400 VKIDKAHKS

-424 TRTTAYFKIK
+424 DYVTAYFKIK

-460 LDSNTITVDSNKTR
+460 LANNTITVDSNKTR
-474 SVVLKGVKVG
+474 SIALKGVKVG

-525 TANTTRTVK
+525 KANTTRTVK
-534 ATLKDQYGDDWT
+534 ATLKDQYGNDWDLSRNGGSIAVT
-546 LGTDYIQPEYK
+546 YK
-557 DSSNGERLASISATG
+557 DSSNGKTLTTAPTVTG
-572 NKVTVNVA
+572 VSGKDITVNA
-580 SAKIG
+580 LNAGIG
-585 TYNYYIQYWKDGKNP
+585 TYNYYVQYINKDGKNT
-600 VSQVLTIVVSE
+600 VSQVLTIVVAA
-611 PTDKNDIS
+611 PTTTGVDT
-619 KIDSY
+619 Y
-624 RVSFDNETVDT
+624 RVDFNNATVDT

-643 QTADTAD
+643 TSATTDNKNIT
-650 IKANLIGVAGGV
+650 ANLYGVSGGV
-662 DKTVVSDNS
+662 DDELVSSTYNS
-671 VIYTV
+671 GKKVTYTV

-686 YEGNEAAPT
+686 YTGNATNPAT
-695 TGTVKTNA
+695 DTSATVKTNA
-703 AIQVDTNTVSS
+703 AINVDNQAVSS
-714 QTDLAGVTGSTLNIS
+714 STDLADVQGYTLNIS
-729 VVSDGG
+729 VVSGG
-735 IGYKEKNLGAGSY
+735 ACKTKNLDAGSY
-748 TVIARYAGKV
+748 TVIARYDGKI
-758 YTSNFVIS
+758 YTSNFVVTDS
-766 DNQGKASVTFTPE
+766 QGKASVEFTPE
-779 YSSSNVLQF
+779 FTASNVLKLSDGN
-788 GSSATVKQALEKA
+788 GSVKDALVHA
-801 IQEVD
+801 IKEVN
-806 YNGYK
+806 YNGNK
-811 INSSAL
+811 LSGSAL
-817 ASNIVKVEGTINNVP
+817 YNAIRKVEGTINNVA
-832 GKVNVD
+832 GVNGD
-838 ITNDTIAR
+838 ITTATFR
-846 QNNFTVTKLV
+846 TGQLNFTVTKLV
-856 VKVKVP
+856 VEIAVP
-862 DTNVYTDVEV
+862 DTSVTTNVEV

>member
-1 MKSSKKVLA
+1 LSLASLLYVDYVLLVA
-10 FALAAAMVV
+10 IILHQLLF
-19 TAVPATN
+19 TN
-26 AQAAS
+26 PVFP
-31 TAKLSAKKATVY
+31 TL
-43 SAGYKT
+43 
-49 VTVTTPKSW
+49 PR
-58 KSVKVTATSNK
+58 
-69 KSVATVKKTAA
+69 
-80 KKIKVTGVKP
+80 KIP
-90 GTAKVTVKVTYKTST
+90 SIFPVKVTYKTST
-105 KKSAKAKTKKL
+105 KKNAKAKTKKL

-134 VAVGSTTKLTNT
+134 VAIGSTTKLTNT

-177 AGKVTIKA
+177 AGKATITA

-400 VKIDKTGKS
+400 VKIDKAGKS
-409 FDKAKDTNKIAVEDT
+409 FDKAKDSNKIAVEDT

-546 LGTDYIQPEYK
+546 LGTDYIKPEYK
-557 DSSNGERLASISATG
+557 DSSNGEKLTNITVTG
-572 NKVTVNVA
+572 NKVTVDVA
-580 SAKIG
+580 AAKIG

-611 PTDKNDIS
+611 PTDKADNS

-643 QTADTAD
+643 QTADRAD
-650 IKANLIGVAGGV
+650 IKANLIGLAGGV
-662 DKTVVSDNS
+662 DKTVVNS
-671 VIYTV
+671 GVIYTV

-703 AIQVDTNTVSS
+703 AIQVDTNAVTS
-714 QTDLAGVTGSTLNIS
+714 QRDLAGVTGKDLNIS
-729 VVSDGG
+729 VVSGG
-735 IGYKEKNLGAGSY
+735 AYKTKSLGAGSY
-748 TVIARYAGKV
+748 TVIARYNGKV

-779 YSSSNVLQF
+779 YASSNVLQF
-788 GSSATVKQALEKA
+788 GAPTSVKDALVKA

-811 INSSAL
+811 LSGATL
-817 ASNIVKVEGTINNVP
+817 YSNIVKVEGTINNVL

-838 ITNDTIAR
+838 ITGETIAR

-856 VKVKVP
+856 VKVNVP
-862 DTNVYTDVEV
+862 DTGVSTDVEV

>member
-1 MKSSKKVLA
+1 MCLRWSKPLIKFNRFLYVACVL
-10 FALAAAMVV
+10 LVV
-19 TAVPATN
+19 LILLPFIFTN
-26 AQAAS
+26 PVFPV
-31 TAKLSAKKATVY
+31 L
-43 SAGYKT
+43 
-49 VTVTTPKSW
+49 TPKIPC
-58 KSVKVTATSNK
+58 VF
-69 KSVATVKKTAA
+69 
-80 KKIKVTGVKP
+80 P
-90 GTAKVTVKVTYKTST
+90 VKVTYKTST
-105 KKSAKAKTKKL
+105 KKSAKTKTKKL
-116 TYTLKVAKVGVAL
+116 TYTMKVAKASVAL
-129 SGDSV
+129 SGDSA
-134 VAVGSTTKLTNT
+134 VAVGSTTKLTTT
-146 KKNSSRAKITYTSSD
+146 KKASSRAKITYTSSD
-161 DSIATVAADGT
+161 ETIATVSEDGT
-172 VTGVK
+172 VKGVK
-177 AGKVTIKA
+177 AGKATIKA
-185 KITVGKDSAETTKDV
+185 TLTIGKDTATATQEV

-400 VKIDKTGKS
+400 VKIDKAGKS
-409 FDKAKDTNKIAVEDT
+409 FDKAKDSNKIAVEDT

-557 DSSNGERLASISATG
+557 DSSNGEKLASISATG

-643 QTADTAD
+643 KTSDQAD
-650 IKANLIGVAGGV
+650 IKASLIGVAGGV
-662 DKTVVSDNS
+662 DKTVVNS
-671 VIYTV
+671 GVIYTV

-686 YEGNEAAPT
+686 YEGNEAAPV

-703 AIQVDTNTVSS
+703 AINVD
-714 QTDLAGVTGSTLNIS
+714 GVTATSSLSSVTGKDLNIS
-729 VVSDGG
+729 VVSGG
-735 IGYKEKNLGAGSY
+735 AYKTKSLGAGSY
-748 TVIARYAGKV
+748 TVIARYNGKV

-788 GSSATVKQALEKA
+788 GAPATVIQALEKA

-838 ITNDTIAR
+838 ITNETIAR

-856 VKVKVP
+856 VKVQVP

>member
-1 MKSSKKVLA
+1 MLILPP
-10 FALAAAMVV
+10 FIF
-19 TAVPATN
+19 TN
-26 AQAAS
+26 PVFP
-31 TAKLSAKKATVY
+31 TL
-43 SAGYKT
+43 
-49 VTVTTPKSW
+49 PW
-58 KSVKVTATSNK
+58 KIPCVF
-69 KSVATVKKTAA
+69 
-80 KKIKVTGVKP
+80 P
-90 GTAKVTVKVTYKTST
+90 VKVTYKTST
-105 KKSAKAKTKKL
+105 KKNAKAKTKKL

-134 VAVGSTTKLTNT
+134 VAIGSTTKLTNT

-177 AGKVTIKA
+177 AGKATITA

-400 VKIDKTGKS
+400 VKIDKPGKS
-409 FDKAKDTNKIAVEDT
+409 FDKAKDSNKIAVEDT

-643 QTADTAD
+643 KTSDQAD
-650 IKANLIGVAGGV
+650 IKASLIGVAGGV
-662 DKTVVSDNS
+662 DKTVVNS
-671 VIYTV
+671 GVIYTV

-686 YEGNEAAPT
+686 YEGNEAAPV

-703 AIQVDTNTVSS
+703 AINVD
-714 QTDLAGVTGSTLNIS
+714 GVTATSSLSSVTGKDLNIS
-729 VVSDGG
+729 VVSGG
-735 IGYKEKNLGAGSY
+735 AYKTKSLGAGSY
-748 TVIARYAGKV
+748 TVIARYNGKV

-856 VKVKVP
+856 VKVQVP

>member
-1 MKSSKKVLA
+1 MSVFDLLLNAGTFCITYSVLYCCRNLIFYVISGSSFLSLASLLYVDYVLLVA
-10 FALAAAMVV
+10 IILPQTLF
-19 TAVPATN
+19 TN
-26 AQAAS
+26 PVFP
-31 TAKLSAKKATVY
+31 TL
-43 SAGYKT
+43 
-49 VTVTTPKSW
+49 PR
-58 KSVKVTATSNK
+58 
-69 KSVATVKKTAA
+69 
-80 KKIKVTGVKP
+80 KIP
-90 GTAKVTVKVTYKTST
+90 SIFPVKVTYKTST
-105 KKSAKAKTKKL
+105 KKNAKAKTKKL

-134 VAVGSTTKLTNT
+134 VAIGSTTKLTNT

-177 AGKVTIKA
+177 AGKATITA

-400 VKIDKTGKS
+400 VKIDKAGKS
-409 FDKAKDTNKIAVEDT
+409 FDKAKDSNKIAVEDT

-546 LGTDYIQPEYK
+546 LGTDYIKPEYK
-557 DSSNGERLASISATG
+557 DSSNGEKLTNITVTG
-572 NKVTVNVA
+572 NKVTVDVA
-580 SAKIG
+580 AAKIG

-611 PTDKNDIS
+611 PTDKADNS

-643 QTADTAD
+643 QTADRAD
-650 IKANLIGVAGGV
+650 IKANLIGLAGGV
-662 DKTVVSDNS
+662 DKTVVNS
-671 VIYTV
+671 GVIYTV

-703 AIQVDTNTVSS
+703 AIQVDTNAVTS
-714 QTDLAGVTGSTLNIS
+714 QRDLAGVTGKDLNIS
-729 VVSDGG
+729 VVSGG
-735 IGYKEKNLGAGSY
+735 AYKTKSLGAGSY
-748 TVIARYAGKV
+748 TVIARYNGKV

-779 YSSSNVLQF
+779 YASSNVLQF
-788 GSSATVKQALEKA
+788 GAPTSVKDALVKA

-811 INSSAL
+811 LSGATL
-817 ASNIVKVEGTINNVP
+817 YSNIVKVEGTINNVP

-838 ITNDTIAR
+838 ITGETIAR

-856 VKVKVP
+856 VKVNVP
-862 DTNVYTDVEV
+862 DTGVSTDVEV

>member
-1 MKSSKKVLA
+1 MSLICLLCVNCVL
-10 FALAAAMVV
+10 LVV
-19 TAVPATN
+19 LILHQTFFTN
-26 AQAAS
+26 PVFP
-31 TAKLSAKKATVY
+31 TL
-43 SAGYKT
+43 
-49 VTVTTPKSW
+49 PR
-58 KSVKVTATSNK
+58 
-69 KSVATVKKTAA
+69 
-80 KKIKVTGVKP
+80 KIP
-90 GTAKVTVKVTYKTST
+90 SIFPVKVTYKTST
-105 KKSAKAKTKKL
+105 KKNAKAKTKKL

-134 VAVGSTTKLTNT
+134 VAIGNTTKLTNT

-177 AGKVTIKA
+177 AGKATITA

-400 VKIDKTGKS
+400 VKIDKAGKS
-409 FDKAKDTNKIAVEDT
+409 FDKAKDSNKIAVEDT

-460 LDSNTITVDSNKTR
+460 LNSNTITVDSNKTR
-474 SVVLKGVKVG
+474 SVVLKGVKAG

-525 TANTTRTVK
+525 TANTERTVK

-546 LGTDYIQPEYK
+546 LTSGTDYIKPEYK
-557 DSSNGERLASISATG
+557 DSSNGEKLTNISAAG
-572 NKVTVNVA
+572 NKVTVDVA
-580 SAKIG
+580 GAKIG

-611 PTDKNDIS
+611 PTDKADSS

-643 QTADTAD
+643 KTSDQAD
-650 IKANLIGVAGGV
+650 IKASLIGVAGGV
-662 DKTVVSDNS
+662 DKTVVNS
-671 VIYTV
+671 GVIYTV

-686 YEGNEAAPT
+686 YEGNEAVPNPRTA
-695 TGTVKTNA
+695 TVKTNA
-703 AIQVDTNTVSS
+703 AINIDGVPATSS
-714 QTDLAGVTGSTLNIS
+714 LSSVTGKDLNIS
-729 VVSDGG
+729 VVSGG
-735 IGYKEKNLGAGSY
+735 AYKTKSLGAGSY
-748 TVIARYAGKV
+748 TVIARYNGKV

-817 ASNIVKVEGTINNVP
+817 ASNIVKVEGTINNIP

-856 VKVKVP
+856 VKVQVP
-862 DTNVYTDVEV
+862 DTNVSTDVEV

>member
-1 MKSSKKVLA
+1 MCLRWSKPLIKFNRFLYVACVLLVEVILPQTL
-10 FALAAAMVV
+10 FINPVFPIL
-19 TAVPATN
+19 P
-26 AQAAS
+26 
-31 TAKLSAKKATVY
+31 
-43 SAGYKT
+43 
-49 VTVTTPKSW
+49 W
-58 KSVKVTATSNK
+58 K
-69 KSVATVKKTAA
+69 
-80 KKIKVTGVKP
+80 IP
-90 GTAKVTVKVTYKTST
+90 CIFPVKVTYKTST
-105 KKSAKAKTKKL
+105 KKNAKAKTKKL

-134 VAVGSTTKLTNT
+134 VAIGSTTKLTNT

-177 AGKVTIKA
+177 AGKVTITA

-400 VKIDKTGKS
+400 VKIDKPGKS
-409 FDKAKDTNKIAVEDT
+409 FDKAKDSNKIAVEDT

-643 QTADTAD
+643 KTSDQAD
-650 IKANLIGVAGGV
+650 IKASLIGVAGGV
-662 DKTVVSDNS
+662 DKTVVNS
-671 VIYTV
+671 GVIYTV

-686 YEGNEAAPT
+686 YEGNEAAPV

-703 AIQVDTNTVSS
+703 AINVD
-714 QTDLAGVTGSTLNIS
+714 GVTATSSLSSVTGKDLNIS
-729 VVSDGG
+729 VVSGG
-735 IGYKEKNLGAGSY
+735 AYKTKSLGAGSY
-748 TVIARYAGKV
+748 TVIARYNGKV

-832 GKVNVD
+832 GRVNVD

-856 VKVKVP
+856 VKVQVP

>member
-1 MKSSKKVLA
+1 MYLRWSKPLIRFNRFLYVACVLLVEVILPQTL
-10 FALAAAMVV
+10 FINPVFPIL
-19 TAVPATN
+19 PR
-26 AQAAS
+26 
-31 TAKLSAKKATVY
+31 
-43 SAGYKT
+43 
-49 VTVTTPKSW
+49 
-58 KSVKVTATSNK
+58 
-69 KSVATVKKTAA
+69 
-80 KKIKVTGVKP
+80 KIP
-90 GTAKVTVKVTYKTST
+90 CIFPVKVTYKTST
-105 KKSAKAKTKKL
+105 KKNAKAKTKKL

-161 DSIATVAADGT
+161 DSIATVATDGT

-400 VKIDKTGKS
+400 VKIDKPGKS
-409 FDKAKDTNKIAVEDT
+409 FDKAKDSNKIAVEDT

-546 LGTDYIQPEYK
+546 LGTDYIKPEYK
-557 DSSNGERLASISATG
+557 DSSNGEKLTNITVTG
-572 NKVTVNVA
+572 NKVTVDVA
-580 SAKIG
+580 AAKIG

-611 PTDKNDIS
+611 PTDKADSS

-643 QTADTAD
+643 KTSDQAD
-650 IKANLIGVAGGV
+650 IKANLIGLAGGV
-662 DKTVVSDNS
+662 DKTVVNS
-671 VIYTV
+671 GVIYTV

-686 YEGNEAAPT
+686 YEGNEAVPNPRTA
-695 TGTVKTNA
+695 TVKTNA
-703 AIQVDTNTVSS
+703 AINVDGVSATS
-714 QTDLAGVTGSTLNIS
+714 SLSTVTGKDLNIS
-729 VVSDGG
+729 VVSGG
-735 IGYKEKNLGAGSY
+735 AYKTKSLGAGSY
-748 TVIARYAGKV
+748 TVIARYNGKV

-856 VKVKVP
+856 VKVQVP
-862 DTNVYTDVEV
+862 DTNVSTDVEV

>member
-1 MKSSKKVLA
+1 MYVACVLLVEVILPQTL
-10 FALAAAMVV
+10 F
-19 TAVPATN
+19 TN
-26 AQAAS
+26 PVFP
-31 TAKLSAKKATVY
+31 TL
-43 SAGYKT
+43 
-49 VTVTTPKSW
+49 PR
-58 KSVKVTATSNK
+58 
-69 KSVATVKKTAA
+69 
-80 KKIKVTGVKP
+80 KIPCVFP
-90 GTAKVTVKVTYKTST
+90 VKVTYKTST
-105 KKSAKAKTKKL
+105 KKNAKAKTKKL

-134 VAVGSTTKLTNT
+134 VAIGSTTKLTNT

-177 AGKVTIKA
+177 AGKATITA

-288 DGKVASISVDPL
+288 DGKVTSISVDPQ

-308 EIKLVSKD
+308 EIKLVSKA

-371 DKDGKPVDNIAAQKV
+371 DKDGKPVDDIPAQKV

-400 VKIDKTGKS
+400 VKIDKSGKS
-409 FDKAKDTNKIAVEDT
+409 FDKAKDSNKIAVEDT

-546 LGTDYIQPEYK
+546 LGTDYIKPEYK
-557 DSSNGERLASISATG
+557 DSSNGEKLTNITVTG
-572 NKVTVNVA
+572 NKVTVDVA
-580 SAKIG
+580 AAKIG

-611 PTDKNDIS
+611 PTDKADSS

-643 QTADTAD
+643 KTSDQAD
-650 IKANLIGVAGGV
+650 IKANLIGLAGGV
-662 DKTVVSDNS
+662 DKTVVNS
-671 VIYTV
+671 GVIYTV

-686 YEGNEAAPT
+686 YEGNEAVPNPRTA
-695 TGTVKTNA
+695 TVKTNA
-703 AIQVDTNTVSS
+703 AINIDGVPATSS
-714 QTDLAGVTGSTLNIS
+714 LTSVTGKDLNIS
-729 VVSDGG
+729 VVSGG
-735 IGYKEKNLGAGSY
+735 AYKTKSLGAGSY
-748 TVIARYAGKV
+748 TVIARYNGKV

-856 VKVKVP
+856 VKVQVP
-862 DTNVYTDVEV
+862 DTTVYTDVEV

>member
-1 MKSSKKVLA
+1 MSLASLLYVDYVLLVA
-10 FALAAAMVV
+10 IILHQLLF
-19 TAVPATN
+19 TN
-26 AQAAS
+26 PVFP
-31 TAKLSAKKATVY
+31 TL
-43 SAGYKT
+43 
-49 VTVTTPKSW
+49 PR
-58 KSVKVTATSNK
+58 
-69 KSVATVKKTAA
+69 
-80 KKIKVTGVKP
+80 KIP
-90 GTAKVTVKVTYKTST
+90 SIFPVKVTYKTST

-134 VAVGSTTKLTNT
+134 VAIGSTTKLTNT

-177 AGKVTIKA
+177 AGKATITA

-400 VKIDKTGKS
+400 VKIDKPGKS
-409 FDKAKDTNKIAVEDT
+409 FDKAKDSNKIAVEDT

-643 QTADTAD
+643 KTSDQAD
-650 IKANLIGVAGGV
+650 IKASLIGVAGGV
-662 DKTVVSDNS
+662 DKTVVNS
-671 VIYTV
+671 GVIYTV

-686 YEGNEAAPT
+686 YEGNEAAPV

-703 AIQVDTNTVSS
+703 AINVD
-714 QTDLAGVTGSTLNIS
+714 GVTATSSLSSVTGKDLNIS
-729 VVSDGG
+729 VVSGG
-735 IGYKEKNLGAGSY
+735 AYKTKSLGAGSY
-748 TVIARYAGKV
+748 TVIARYNGKV

-856 VKVKVP
+856 VKVQVP

>member
-1 MKSSKKVLA
+1 MLLVVLILLP
-10 FALAAAMVV
+10 FIF
-19 TAVPATN
+19 TN
-26 AQAAS
+26 PVFP
-31 TAKLSAKKATVY
+31 TL
-43 SAGYKT
+43 
-49 VTVTTPKSW
+49 PR
-58 KSVKVTATSNK
+58 
-69 KSVATVKKTAA
+69 
-80 KKIKVTGVKP
+80 KIPCVFP
-90 GTAKVTVKVTYKTST
+90 VKVTYKTST
-105 KKSAKAKTKKL
+105 KKNAKAKTKKL

-134 VAVGSTTKLTNT
+134 VAIGSTTKLTNT

-177 AGKVTIKA
+177 AGKATITA

-258 KVTLTMFADLSDAA
+258 KVTLTMFADLSDDA

-400 VKIDKTGKS
+400 VKIDKAGKS

-557 DSSNGERLASISATG
+557 DSSNGEKLASISATG

>member
-1 MKSSKKVLA
+1 MSLASLLYVDYVLLVA
-10 FALAAAMVV
+10 IILHQLLF
-19 TAVPATN
+19 TN
-26 AQAAS
+26 PVFS
-31 TAKLSAKKATVY
+31 TL
-43 SAGYKT
+43 
-49 VTVTTPKSW
+49 PR
-58 KSVKVTATSNK
+58 
-69 KSVATVKKTAA
+69 
-80 KKIKVTGVKP
+80 KIP
-90 GTAKVTVKVTYKTST
+90 SIFPVKVTYKTST
-105 KKSAKAKTKKL
+105 KKSAKTKTKKL

-134 VAVGSTTKLTNT
+134 VAIGSTTKLTNT

-177 AGKVTIKA
+177 AGKATITA

-400 VKIDKTGKS
+400 VKIDKPGKS
-409 FDKAKDTNKIAVEDT
+409 FDKAKDSNKIAVEDT

-546 LGTDYIQPEYK
+546 LGTDYIKPEYK
-557 DSSNGERLASISATG
+557 DSSNGEKLTNITVTG
-572 NKVTVNVA
+572 NKVTVDVA
-580 SAKIG
+580 AAKIG

-611 PTDKNDIS
+611 PTDKADSS

-643 QTADTAD
+643 KTSDQAD
-650 IKANLIGVAGGV
+650 IKANLIGLAGGV
-662 DKTVVSDNS
+662 DKTVVNS
-671 VIYTV
+671 GVIYTV

-686 YEGNEAAPT
+686 YEGNEAVPNPRTA
-695 TGTVKTNA
+695 TVKTNA
-703 AIQVDTNTVSS
+703 AINVDGVSATSSLSTV
-714 QTDLAGVTGSTLNIS
+714 AGKDLNIS
-729 VVSDGG
+729 VVSGG
-735 IGYKEKNLGAGSY
+735 AYKTKSLGAGSY
-748 TVIARYAGKV
+748 TVIARYNGKV

-856 VKVKVP
+856 VKVQVP
-862 DTNVYTDVEV
+862 DTNVSTDVEV

>member
-1 MKSSKKVLA
+1 MSLASLLYVDYVLLVA
-10 FALAAAMVV
+10 IILPQNLF
-19 TAVPATN
+19 TN
-26 AQAAS
+26 PVFP
-31 TAKLSAKKATVY
+31 TL
-43 SAGYKT
+43 
-49 VTVTTPKSW
+49 PR
-58 KSVKVTATSNK
+58 
-69 KSVATVKKTAA
+69 
-80 KKIKVTGVKP
+80 KIPCVFP
-90 GTAKVTVKVTYKTST
+90 VKVTYKTST
-105 KKSAKAKTKKL
+105 KKSAKTKTKKL
-116 TYTLKVAKVGVAL
+116 TYTMKVAKASVAL
-129 SGDSV
+129 SGDSA
-134 VAVGSTTKLTNT
+134 VAVGSTTKLTTT
-146 KKNSSRAKITYTSSD
+146 KKASSRAKITYTSSD
-161 DSIATVAADGT
+161 ETIATVSEDGT
-172 VTGVK
+172 VKGVK
-177 AGKVTIKA
+177 AGKATIKA
-185 KITVGKDSAETTKDV
+185 TLTIGKDTATATQEV

-400 VKIDKTGKS
+400 VKIDKAGKS
-409 FDKAKDTNKIAVEDT
+409 FDKAKDSNKIAVEDT

-434 DADGKEVS
+434 DADGKKVS

-557 DSSNGERLASISATG
+557 DSSNGEKLASISATG

-643 QTADTAD
+643 KTSDQAD
-650 IKANLIGVAGGV
+650 IKASLIGVAGGV
-662 DKTVVSDNS
+662 DKTVVNS
-671 VIYTV
+671 GVIYTV

-686 YEGNEAAPT
+686 YEGNEAAPV

-703 AIQVDTNTVSS
+703 AINVD
-714 QTDLAGVTGSTLNIS
+714 GVTATSSLSSVTGKDLNIS
-729 VVSDGG
+729 VVSGG
-735 IGYKEKNLGAGSY
+735 AYKTKSLGAGSY
-748 TVIARYAGKV
+748 TVIARYNGKV

-788 GSSATVKQALEKA
+788 GAPATVIQALEKA

-838 ITNDTIAR
+838 ITNETIAR

-856 VKVKVP
+856 VKVQVP

>member
-1 MKSSKKVLA
+1 M
-10 FALAAAMVV
+10 
-19 TAVPATN
+19 
-26 AQAAS
+26 
-31 TAKLSAKKATVY
+31 
-43 SAGYKT
+43 
-49 VTVTTPKSW
+49 
-58 KSVKVTATSNK
+58 
-69 KSVATVKKTAA
+69 
-80 KKIKVTGVKP
+80 
-90 GTAKVTVKVTYKTST
+90 
-105 KKSAKAKTKKL
+105 
-116 TYTLKVAKVGVAL
+116 KVAKASVAL
-129 SGDSV
+129 SGESV
-134 VAVGSTTKLTNT
+134 VAIGSTTKLTTT
-146 KKNSSRAKITYTSSD
+146 KKASSRAKIAYTSSD
-161 DSIATVAADGT
+161 KSVATVAADGT

-177 AGKVTIKA
+177 AGKATITA
-185 KITVGKDSAETTKDV
+185 TLTIGKDTATATQEV

-400 VKIDKTGKS
+400 VKIDKSGKS
-409 FDKAKDTNKIAVEDT
+409 FDKAKDSNKIAVEDT

-460 LDSNTITVDSNKTR
+460 LHSNTITVDSNKTR
-474 SVVLKGVKVG
+474 SVMLKGVKVG

-546 LGTDYIQPEYK
+546 LGTDYIKPEYK
-557 DSSNGERLASISATG
+557 DSSNGEKLTNISAAG
-572 NKVTVNVA
+572 NKVTVDVA
-580 SAKIG
+580 GAKIG

-611 PTDKNDIS
+611 PTDKADSS

-643 QTADTAD
+643 KTSDQAD
-650 IKANLIGVAGGV
+650 IKASLIGVAGGV
-662 DKTVVSDNS
+662 DKTVVNS
-671 VIYTV
+671 GVIYTV

-686 YEGNEAAPT
+686 YEGNEAVPNPRTA
-695 TGTVKTNA
+695 TVKTNA
-703 AIQVDTNTVSS
+703 AINIDGVPATSS
-714 QTDLAGVTGSTLNIS
+714 LSSVTGKDLNIS
-729 VVSDGG
+729 VVSGG
-735 IGYKEKNLGAGSY
+735 AYKTKSLGAGSY
-748 TVIARYAGKV
+748 TVIARYNGKV

-817 ASNIVKVEGTINNVP
+817 ASNIVKVEGTINNIP

-856 VKVKVP
+856 VKVQVP
-862 DTNVYTDVEV
+862 DTNVSTDVEV